1 MIVRIDKRF
10 EKDIKAFKN
19 QKINSVVIKLI
30 DSIKKA
36 ENISQIKN
44 IKKLLG
50 YKFYYRIRE
59 GDYRIGLEVNNEE
72 IILIRFL
79 HRKDIYNKWP

>member
-19 QKINSVVIKLI
+19 QKINFLVIRLI

-36 ENISQIKN
+36 ENIVQIKN
-44 IKKLLG
+44 IKKLQG
-50 YKFYYRIRE
+50 YKSYYRIRE
-59 GDYRIGLEVNNEE
+59 GNYRIGVEIEDEV
-72 IILIRFL
+72 ITFIRFL